1 MGNYNKFD
9 FTKLLAVCYGC
20 VRITQSGYMEHGLTL
35 ISFYVQKHIAA
46 LAMCDNPE
54 LVRDKPL
61 GAPASVKL
69 LLAILGHQELELN
82 LKTSGW
88 IQFR

>member
-1 MGNYNKFD
+1 MG
-9 FTKLLAVCYGC
+9 
-20 VRITQSGYMEHGLTL
+20 HGLKL

-46 LAMCDNPE
+46 LAMCDKPE

-69 LLAILGHQELELN
+69 LQDIIGHQELEPN